1 MESRDE
7 MATGERIL
15 TVALRTNYDIRRQEE
30 AEKKWECLLYLHD
43 TKPIDPECPPTKAE
57 LEAAGLL
64 PAQQQDRQKTP
75 EEEEKEAPGRLFDK
89 LFKLD
94 VDYLKSLDPKD
105 WKNQDHYAVL
115 GLKDMRYVAGLEQ

>member
-1 MESRDE
+1 

-15 TVALRTNYDIRRQEE
+15 TVALRNNYDIRRQEAADE
-30 AEKKWECLLYLHD
+30 KWECLLYLHD

-64 PAQQQDRQKTP
+64 PTQQDRQKSP
-75 EEEEKEAPGRLFDK
+75 EEETKQQDPEVLFDK
-89 LFKLD
+89 LFELD
-94 VDYLKSLDPKD
+94 IDYLKSLDPKD

-115 GLKDMRYVAGLEQ
+115 GLKKMR